1 MHKFKIKFDP
11 KISYHDPHRFCSEL
25 IRNRIC
31 FSFIVVGGTGELC
44 FVMEIYCQK
53 QFKIL
58 AEAVNN
64 WHTLETDTFELV
76 KFYMKP

>member
-1 MHKFKIKFDP
+1 MNKFKIKFDSNF
-11 KISYHDPHRFCSEL
+11 SYHDPHRFCSEL
-25 IRNRIC
+25 IRNRIF

-44 FVMEIYCQK
+44 FVVEIYSQE
-53 QFKIL
+53 QFEVL

-64 WHTLETDTFELV
+64 WHTPETDTFELV